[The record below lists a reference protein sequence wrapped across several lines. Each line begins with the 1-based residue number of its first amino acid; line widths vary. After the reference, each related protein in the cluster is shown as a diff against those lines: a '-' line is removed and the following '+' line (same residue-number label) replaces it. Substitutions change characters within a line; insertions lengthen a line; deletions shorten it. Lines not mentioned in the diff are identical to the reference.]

1 MNKKQHTNMD
11 NSLDKTGKHAAL
23 PTTSLFGQVQQKII
37 VLRDCQVILDADVA
51 ELYGVETREVNQ
63 AVRNNQEKFPGG
75 YVFEIEKQELADLRS
90 KNLIANVSPKSR
102 VRPKAFTEKGLYML
116 ATILKSPQA
125 TQATLAIIETFAT
138 VRQLKRQ
145 LRTLHNEADR
155 ERQQSGLQRLGE
167 MLSSIVMP
175 DLETSETESSLEIN
189 FFIGKIKHTVKRVRK
204 PGDPDRTEVE

>member
-1 MNKKQHTNMD
+1 MD
-11 NSLDKTGKHAAL
+11 NNLDKRGKRTPLPAA
-23 PTTSLFGQVQQKII
+23 SLFGQVQQKII

-90 KNLIANVSPKSR
+90 KNLIANISPKSR

>member
-1 MNKKQHTNMD
+1 MKHKHHTDMD
-11 NSLDKTGKHAAL
+11 NNLDKRGKRTPLPAA
-23 PTTSLFGQVQQKII
+23 SLFGQVQQKII

-138 VRQLKRQ
+138 VRQLKRE

>member
-1 MNKKQHTNMD
+1 M
-11 NSLDKTGKHAAL
+11 
-23 PTTSLFGQVQQKII
+23 
-37 VLRDCQVILDADVA
+37 
-51 ELYGVETREVNQ
+51 
-63 AVRNNQEKFPGG
+63 
-75 YVFEIEKQELADLRS
+75 
-90 KNLIANVSPKSR
+90 
-102 VRPKAFTEKGLYML
+102 
-116 ATILKSPQA
+116 
-125 TQATLAIIETFAT
+125 
-138 VRQLKRQ
+138 RQLKRE

>member
-1 MNKKQHTNMD
+1 MD
-11 NSLDKTGKHAAL
+11 SNLEKERKTYTPACRQPVRGSATENHRAQRL
-23 PTTSLFGQVQQKII
+23 PSDTGC
-37 VLRDCQVILDADVA
+37 RVA

-90 KNLIANVSPKSR
+90 KNLIANISPKSR

-138 VRQLKRQ
+138 VRQLKRE